1 MSVNAGVFNTNSLES
16 HSNLAIMNVDGQNRE
31 QVLQFVDGCDAVV
44 SLIGHVKGSSA
55 SMQTEAIKNVI
66 AAMDAH
72 GIKRLISLTGTG
84 VRLHDDTPSFIDKLL
99 NISIN
104 MVDPA
109 RIEDGKKHAD
119 IIQASDKNWT
129 IVRVLKLTNGPE
141 KNYHLDPHGPAR
153 LFTSRKTVARAIVAI
168 LKSDK
173 YVRSAPIIT
182 K

>member
-1 MSVNAGVFNTNSLES
+1 MSVNAGVFNTNTLDP
-16 HSNLAIMNVDGQNRE
+16 HPRLTVIDVDGQDRE

-55 SMQTEAIKNVI
+55 SMQSEAIKNVI
-66 AAMDAH
+66 AAMDKH
-72 GIKRLISLTGTG
+72 NVKRLISLTGTG

-109 RIEDGKKHAD
+109 RIEDGKQHAD

-129 IVRVLKLTNGPE
+129 ILRVLKLTNGPE

-153 LFTSRKTVARAIVAI
+153 VFTSRKTVARAIVAI
-168 LKSDK
+168 LESDTYIK
-173 YVRSAPIIT
+173 SAPIIT
-182 K
+182 R